1 MRVTWLGPGGLVQG
15 AQRCGAGIKR
25 ERERGLGEGQGQGE
39 ERRLEACTA
48 LT

>member
-1 MRVTWLGPGGLVQG
+1 MQG